1 MIAAVQQ
8 FWQEWQMLTSL
19 ELLAMLLALAYLLL
33 AMRHSLWCWPAALFS
48 TVIYTYV
55 MWQYALLSD
64 ALLQVYYAA
73 MALYGW
79 WHWRLLQQTKQQSKA
94 GVKPVLE
101 WGWQAHLTLITVATA
116 AGLVLGYL
124 MANYTHAD
132 YPWIDAMTTSFSV
145 MTTYLVV
152 RKLLS
157 NWLYWLVIDLVCVY
171 VYLQKGLYFTTAL
184 FVLYSLLAVIGYVAW
199 RSHYRQQQLTK
210 EPELQPV

>member
-1 MIAAVQQ
+1 MIAALQQ
-8 FWQEWQMLTSL
+8 FWQEWQLLTSL

-33 AMRHSLWCWPAALFS
+33 AMRHSLWCWPAALCS

-55 MWQYALLSD
+55 MWQHALLSD

-79 WHWRLLQQTKQQSKA
+79 WHWRLLQQTKQQSKS

-101 WGWQAHLTLITVATA
+101 WGWQAHFRLITVATV
-116 AGLVLGYL
+116 AGLLLGYL

-132 YPWIDAMTTSFSV
+132 YPWVDAMTTSFSV

-184 FVLYSLLAVIGYVAW
+184 FVLYSFLAVIGYVAW
-199 RSHYRQQQLTK
+199 RSHYRQQQPTK
-210 EPELQPV
+210 EPELQPA

>member
-1 MIAAVQQ
+1 MIVALQQ

-19 ELLAMLLALAYLLL
+19 ELIAMLLALAYLLL
-33 AMRHSLWCWPAALFS
+33 AMRHSLWCWPAALLS

-79 WHWRLLQQTKQQSKA
+79 WHWRLLQQTKQQAES

-101 WGWQAHLTLITVATA
+101 WGWRAHLRLIAMAAA
-116 AGLVLGYL
+116 AGAVLGYL
-124 MANYTHAD
+124 MATYTHAD

-184 FVLYSLLAVIGYVAW
+184 FVLYSLLAVIGYLAW
-199 RSHYRQQQLTK
+199 RSHYRQQQPTK
-210 EPELQPV
+210 EPALQPV